1 MLFLWT
7 EYGGIRSSR
16 HQIKKGTPT
25 AAITYCD
32 KNAVDSTVVV
42 CLSASNGIQWLDI
55 LADASAC
62 MELCEQA
69 QATCSNFV
77 REVETD
83 KFPREIVDNV
93 LTYRD
98 FIRHNGWGPTPFPTG

>member
-1 MLFLWT
+1 
-7 EYGGIRSSR
+7 
-16 HQIKKGTPT
+16 
-25 AAITYCD
+25 
-32 KNAVDSTVVV
+32 
-42 CLSASNGIQWLDI
+42 
-55 LADASAC
+55 